1 MLGMGNHFISGFE
14 NNEQA
19 FRYLYE
25 KYVAPLRYFAAKYID
40 DDPLVEDVVQ
50 SAFLGLWEKKDDFVA
65 ENAVKAY
72 LYKMVRSLSID
83 TLRHQNVVRKHSE
96 QVCLEVNDEEY
107 FLENIIETEVFQMV
121 KTVFEELSP
130 AVRQVYQLSLQ
141 GKSHEEVGRQ
151 LNISVNTVKK
161 HKNNANHYMRER
173 LKHLLFLWLSL

>member
-1 MLGMGNHFISGFE
+1 MSGFE
-14 NNEQA
+14 NNDQA

-50 SAFLGLWEKKDDFVA
+50 SAFLSLWEKKNDFVA

-83 TLRHQNVVRKHSE
+83 AIRHQNVVRKHSE
-96 QVCLEVNDEEY
+96 QACLEENDEQY

-130 AVRQVYQLSLQ
+130 AAREVYQLSLQ
-141 GKSHEEVGRQ
+141 GKSHEEVGRL

-161 HKNNANHYMRER
+161 HKNNANRYMRER